1 MDTIYYHSISHLNH
15 QIQST
20 VNSVLRSVLSGEE
33 TELSFHLDEFSLT
46 YENDSLS
53 QEKQNTSAS
62 ATTSDNDS
70 TEGNL
75 SNTST
80 FEQSP
85 KGDSGTR
92 YGQQGE
98 VQTNFW
104 NCFSSHIVS
113 TNPKCSKIELMLRK
127 ANAITQDILMYLTK
141 NDISKHIMKQQTSR
155 LLQYYLKFTSP
166 HMIHCLFME
175 IVDYFLMLLKDTYSN
190 YFCLKLFSYLNS
202 SDRMIVINIL
212 SNNFIELAT
221 NKISTYPFQ
230 CIVENLSSID
240 EQTILIK
247 SLIPTQKKIS
257 KNNDSIVTLALD
269 TYGTHVLVKLLTYL
283 PIHLMN
289 PIIIHLLNNF
299 SFLATDA
306 NGECSIKKLVSIITT
321 PNDKYF
327 NIIKQKICENAIL
340 LCEDPYGNYV
350 LQNVLNV
357 WDNNS
362 KEELMNEL
370 SSCFLRLSLQKFS
383 SNVIEKCI
391 MENNNFLLFAVN
403 TLFKH
408 INLMNIMI
416 QNIFGTFVIESIA
429 SSLLKSN
436 EPYCKSIMNKFCN
449 YLSKVIQSAF
459 TDEILLTKW
468 NKKLQFYTKSQ
479 IQHK

>member
-1 MDTIYYHSISHLNH
+1 
-15 QIQST
+15 
-20 VNSVLRSVLSGEE
+20 
-33 TELSFHLDEFSLT
+33 
-46 YENDSLS
+46 
-53 QEKQNTSAS
+53 
-62 ATTSDNDS
+62 
-70 TEGNL
+70 
-75 SNTST
+75 
-80 FEQSP
+80 
-85 KGDSGTR
+85 
-92 YGQQGE
+92 
-98 VQTNFW
+98 
-104 NCFSSHIVS
+104 
-113 TNPKCSKIELMLRK
+113 
-127 ANAITQDILMYLTK
+127 
-141 NDISKHIMKQQTSR
+141 
-155 LLQYYLKFTSP
+155 
-166 HMIHCLFME
+166 
-175 IVDYFLMLLKDTYSN
+175 
-190 YFCLKLFSYLNS
+190 
-202 SDRMIVINIL
+202 
-212 SNNFIELAT
+212 
-221 NKISTYPFQ
+221 
-230 CIVENLSSID
+230 
-240 EQTILIK
+240 
-247 SLIPTQKKIS
+247 
-257 KNNDSIVTLALD
+257 
-269 TYGTHVLVKLLTYL
+269 
-283 PIHLMN
+283 MN

-306 NGECSIKKLVSIITT
+306 NGVCTIKKLVSIITT
-321 PNDKYF
+321 PNNKYF
-327 NIIKQKICENAIL
+327 YIIKQKICENAIL

-357 WDNNS
+357 WNNDN